1 MRILDSVTVARNLSI
16 NYNKHLP
23 EGHLDSSVV
32 IKENTDIYLI
42 TAKILLQLS
51 SLSAHSSCT
60 RVALYNIM
68 WTKIKHRCLSSKD
81 ITKMKTTI

>member
-1 MRILDSVTVARNLSI
+1 MQQYFISIWNTTGNHPTRHRILDSVTATRNLSI
-16 NYNKHLP
+16 NYNKRLP

-32 IKENTDIYLI
+32 IKENTDTYLI

-60 RVALYNIM
+60 Q
-68 WTKIKHRCLSSKD
+68 
-81 ITKMKTTI
+81 